1 MGIYPSFSPADQSK
15 TILHRRSFFH
25 LRLDHA
31 DMDAKKIRMIL
42 KFDTGAD
49 GFMKM
54 IYVLAGSAVAILII
68 GTLFLMMVMK
78 GLRQIS

>member
-1 MGIYPSFSPADQSK
+1 M
-15 TILHRRSFFH
+15 H
-25 LRLDHA
+25 
-31 DMDAKKIRMIL
+31 AKKIRMIL